1 VACATRTLRQAVNP
15 ARRFAD
21 HGELGLLP
29 PHGFADRAFQE
40 NTMKA
45 FQIGPQTGLDALTA
59 TSRPDPVAGPGEA
72 VLKVRLIGLNN
83 RDVQVLNGKYG
94 AKKPEERVPL
104 SEGIGEVIA
113 VGAGIST
120 VKVGDRAVFAHFTSW
135 IDGDFSMAYFGAD
148 LGISY
153 DGWLAEQVKVPGAAL
168 IPVPAGV
175 SDEQAILASAG
186 LTAWHALVEV
196 GKIQAGDLVL
206 TLGTGGVSIYALKI
220 AKAAGARVAITS
232 SSDEKL
238 ALAKSLGAD
247 ICVNYTTTPDWAAE
261 VNRLSGGK
269 GADIVVETGGQATLG
284 ASINAAAVNGRI
296 VIIGALA
303 GPATEGLSNYGAMI
317 GKNLT
322 LKGIAEGSRAM
333 FARLLRAVEANGI
346 TPVIDKVFPFDQ
358 AAEAYAHLA
367 GGSHVGKVLIKLD

>member
-1 VACATRTLRQAVNP
+1 
-15 ARRFAD
+15 
-21 HGELGLLP
+21 
-29 PHGFADRAFQE
+29 
-40 NTMKA
+40 MKA
-45 FQIGPQTGLDALTA
+45 FQIGSQTGIGSLTA
-59 TSRPDPVAGPGEA
+59 TTRPDPDAGPGEA

-83 RDVQVLNGKYG
+83 RDVQVINGKYG
-94 AKKPEERVPL
+94 PKKPEERVPL
-104 SEGIGEVIA
+104 SEGVGEVIA
-113 VGAGIST
+113 VGAGVTTI
-120 VKVGDRAVFAHFTSW
+120 KVGDRAVFAHFTSW

-168 IPVPAGV
+168 IPVPDGV

-196 GKIQAGDLVL
+196 GKVKAGDLVL

-220 AKAAGARVAITS
+220 AKTAGARVAITS

-247 ICVNYTTTPDWAAE
+247 ILVNYKATPDWASE

-284 ASINAAAVNGRI
+284 GSINAAAVNGRI

-303 GPATEGLSNYGAMI
+303 GPASEGLSNYGAVI

-346 TPVIDKVFPFDQ
+346 TPVIDKTFAFD
-358 AAEAYAHLA
+358 AAGEAYAYLA
-367 GGSHVGKVLIKLD
+367 SAEHVGKVLIKLA